1 MATYGISVSQFDDA
15 SIRGTIKSAFRHK
28 YRESTPLWQNCGF
41 QKDDTESPFEE
52 YTSVSGIGV
61 APRKEQFQQIAID
74 VPKQNYTKRIN
85 VLQYAIMVPVSE
97 EALRWLKKGKMSL
110 KSFIK
115 PSELCAES
123 IKVTNELLAADV
135 FGNAFS
141 STVGLGMDG
150 QPLISASHKLGRGG
164 TGSNYI
170 GKVSLSQSGLEA
182 GLIQGNK
189 MPDDVNLPV
198 GVGDNKKRLIVIQED
213 ERYNAK
219 RIIQSTLQSDTNN
232 NAINALKGDI
242 SIEDVRPN
250 RYLPSTSNWFIVNQ
264 GVENAL
270 ICLEEMKADMRDHG
284 DDKRYVMYFSGY
296 ESIAFD
302 WFEWRGV
309 QGSDF

>member
-28 YRESTPLWQNCGF
+28 YRETSPIWKECGF
-41 QKDDTESPFEE
+41 QVDDTNAPFEE
-52 YTSVSGIGV
+52 YTSVSGIGL

-74 VPKQNYTKRIN
+74 VPKQNFTKRIN

-97 EALRWLKKGKMSL
+97 EALRWLKNSKMSL
-110 KSFIK
+110 KAFIK

-141 STVGLGMDG
+141 ATVGLGMDG
-150 QPLISASHKLGRGG
+150 QPLVSATHKLGRGN

-170 GKVSLSQSGLEA
+170 GRVSLSQTGLEA
-182 GLIQGNK
+182 ALIQGRK
-189 MPDDVNLPV
+189 MPDDVGLPV
-198 GVGDNKKRLIVIQED
+198 GVGQGERLIVCQED
-213 ERYNAK
+213 ERYNAI
-219 RIIQSTLQSDTNN
+219 RIITSTLQSNTTNN
-232 NAINALKGDI
+232 AVNALKGDLK
-242 SIEDVRPN
+242 IENLRTN
-250 RYLPSTSNWFIVNQ
+250 RYLPSTTNWFIVNK

-270 ICLEEMKADMRDHG
+270 ICLQEKEADMRDHG